1 MNGPIQKGFFM
12 KTVLITLL
20 ASAAT
25 IALVGFAYVY
35 TGSFD
40 IAAIH
45 PDNPTMAWMIH
56 QVSDRAVGARISE
69 NKTPDGLDKP
79 ELILAGAKLYAE
91 NCVVCHSGPGLKP
104 TKISTGLNPTPPDL
118 FRAGRDA
125 DPAEQ
130 FWFIKNGVKMT
141 AMPGFAPTLSD
152 AEIWSLAAFIKS
164 APGIAPEDFATKTGL
179 K

>member
-1 MNGPIQKGFFM
+1 M

-20 ASAAT
+20 SSAAL
-25 IALVGFAYVY
+25 IALAGYAYVY
-35 TGSFD
+35 SGTFD

-45 PDNPTMAWMIH
+45 PDNPTMAWVIH
-56 QVSDRAVGARISE
+56 EISDRAVGARVSE
-69 NKTPDGLDKP
+69 NKAPEGLEKP
-79 ELILAGAKLYAE
+79 ELVLAGAKLYAE
-91 NCVVCHSGPGLKP
+91 NCAVCHSGPGLKP
-104 TKISTGLNPTPPDL
+104 TKISVGLNPTPPDL

-141 AMPGFAPTLSD
+141 AMPGLAPTLSD
-152 AEIWSLAAFIKS
+152 SEIWSLAAFIKS
-164 APGIAPEDFATKTGL
+164 APGISPEEFAMKTGL

>member
-1 MNGPIQKGFFM
+1 M
-12 KTVLITLL
+12 KTVLLTLL
-20 ASAAT
+20 SSAA
-25 IALVGFAYVY
+25 IVAIGGFAYVY
-35 TGSFD
+35 SGTFD

-45 PDNPTMAWMIH
+45 PDNPTFAWVIH

-69 NKTPDGLDKP
+69 NKVPDGLDKP
-79 ELILAGAKLYAE
+79 ELIQAGAKLYAE
-91 NCVVCHSGPGLKP
+91 NCAVCHSGPGLKT
-104 TKISTGLNPTPPDL
+104 TKISTGLNPTPPNL

-141 AMPGFAPTLSD
+141 AMPGFGPTLSD
-152 AEIWSLAAFIKS
+152 DEIWSLAAFIKS
-164 APGIAPEDFATKTGL
+164 APGITPEDFATKTGL